1 MWHNFLRH
9 LLAILLICASLPLF
23 GIRLTPALAQDT
35 PLVLAF
41 YYAWY
46 DRDTWSTETLSDQP
60 ALPYVSDDGTTIERH
75 VAQAQTAGIDALIQ
89 SWYGPREADN
99 QTETNFRT
107 LLDVA
112 AGKGFHAAVDFETT
126 GPFFPDRTSV
136 TNGLRALLS
145 THAQHPA
152 YLRHQGRPVIFFWRQ
167 QRFSVEEWD
176 AIRSQVDPQH
186 DSLWIAEGVDVAYLD
201 IFDGLH
207 LYSVAWSSNPAQTL
221 SDWGSR
227 TRRYQTDANA
237 PRLWVATALPGYD
250 DRGTGRDDA
259 FAVDRQDGGYYR
271 DTWAAAVAS
280 EPDWI
285 VITSFNEWPEG
296 TMIEPSVTYGDLY
309 LDLTRELSSRF
320 KETSLPTVV
329 PTPHT
334 PDSNSDS
341 ASPTQASPAAS
352 PDPAGPFVR
361 ADETVRIR
369 SGPGTQY
376 ERIGRL
382 RQGET
387 AAVTG
392 QDPAGTWWQ
401 IRVTEEETEDGL
413 GWVTAKFVTLEG
425 DADTVPIIESQTS
438 TPPPPATATAT
449 PVSAPQSTTTP
460 PPPASSTL
468 VPAPGPTARQSA
480 TPALLQT
487 VEGAV
492 TPAATWLFTTPDAVA
507 STPAPALA
515 TASPAVSQTRMTPDS
530 SPSQPTSTPPPPS
543 PTSTMRRVPG
553 ERKGSPSLLLWIGIA
568 SLLGAGSLLGAVWL
582 KARQN
587 R

>member
-1 MWHNFLRH
+1 MWHNLLRH
-9 LLAILLICASLPLF
+9 LLMILLTCSSLPIF

-60 ALPYVSDDGTTIERH
+60 ALTYVSDDGTTIERH
-75 VAQAQTAGIDALIQ
+75 VAQAQAAGIDALIQ
-89 SWYGPREADN
+89 SWYGPREAGN

-112 AGKGFHAAVDFETT
+112 AGKDFRAAVDFETAS
-126 GPFFPDRTSV
+126 PFFPDRTSV
-136 TNGLRALLS
+136 TDGLTALLS

-152 YLRHQGRPVIFFWRQ
+152 YLRHQDRPVIFFWRQ

-176 AIRSQVDPQH
+176 AIRSQVDPGH

-201 IFDGLH
+201 VFDGLH
-207 LYSVAWSSNPAQTL
+207 LYSVAWSPNPAQTL
-221 SDWGSR
+221 SDWGNR
-227 TRRYQTDANA
+227 TRRYQTENNA

-259 FAVDRQDGGYYR
+259 FAVDRQGGGYYR

-285 VITSFNEWPEG
+285 VITSFNEWAEG
-296 TMIEPSVTYGDLY
+296 TMIEPSITYGELY
-309 LDLTRELSSRF
+309 LGLTRELSSQF

-329 PTPHT
+329 PTT
-334 PDSNSDS
+334 QASDTNGDS
-341 ASPTQASPAAS
+341 ASPTQAAPAAS
-352 PDPAGPFVR
+352 QDPDGPFVR

-392 QDPAGTWWQ
+392 QDLAGTWWQ
-401 IRVTEEETEDGL
+401 IRVAEKETVDGL

-438 TPPPPATATAT
+438 TSSPPATATSGST
-449 PVSAPQSTTTP
+449 PQSPATP
-460 PPPASSTL
+460 PPPSSSTL
-468 VPAPGPTARQSA
+468 TPAPGPTSRRSA
-480 TPALLQT
+480 TPALLPT
-487 VEGAV
+487 GEDTV
-492 TPAATWLFTTPDAVA
+492 TPAATWLFTTP
-507 STPAPALA
+507 APSLA
-515 TASPAVSQTRMTPDS
+515 APSPAVNQTRMAPDS
-530 SPSQPTSTPPPPS
+530 SPSQPTSTRPPPS
-543 PTSTMRRVPG
+543 PTSAMRRGPG
-553 ERKGSPSLLLWIGIA
+553 ERKRSPSLLLWIGIS

-582 KARQN
+582 KTRQK